1 MIHDVKALCATNEFS
16 FRDIMGLIDR
26 GGIGIALIVDSD
38 GVLIRT
44 ITDGDLRRAI
54 LKGFDL
60 NTLLCDLP
68 CNERPSITS
77 PVNTPVEQ
85 QQWIMRNRGI
95 RHLPLLNPDGTVAEL
110 AQATEFIVDRLPLQ
124 AVIMAGGFGT
134 RLRPLTDATPKPM
147 LQIGGKPLMQRTIEN
162 LQRAGINRIHVT
174 THYLPEKI
182 TGHFGNGHEFGVDIK
197 YVTEDVPM
205 GTAGALRLLDHI
217 EEPLLVINGDILT
230 HVDFGSLS
238 RFHQEHEA
246 ALTVAVRQYDV
257 QVPYGVVESTDGI
270 VHSLREKPRF
280 HFQVNAGIYQLEPSV
295 CRYIPKNGRYDMTD
309 LIEAL
314 LQNRETV
321 VGFPITEY
329 WLDIGQHDDFR
340 QAQEDVTHQR
350 WAA

>member
-1 MIHDVKALCATNEFS
+1 MSQDVKTLCATDEYS

-38 GVLIRT
+38 GVLLRT

-60 NTLLCDLP
+60 NTVLSDLP
-68 CNERPSITS
+68 RNEHPAITA
-77 PVNTPVEQ
+77 PVSTPVEQ
-85 QQWIMRNRGI
+85 QQWIMRNRCI
-95 RHLPLLNPDGTVAEL
+95 RHLPLLNADGTVAGL
-110 AQATEFIVDRLPLQ
+110 AQATEYIADRLTLQ

-162 LQRAGINRIHVT
+162 LQRSGINRIHVT

-182 TGHFGNGHEFGVDIK
+182 TGHFGNGHQFGVDIN

-205 GTAGALRLLDHI
+205 GTAGALRLLGHI
-217 EEPLLVINGDILT
+217 DEPLLVINGDILT

-257 QVPYGVVESTDGI
+257 QVPYGVVESSDGI

-295 CRYIPKNGRYDMTD
+295 CQYIPKDGRYDMTD
-309 LIEAL
+309 LIEVL
-314 LQNRETV
+314 LQNNETV

-340 QAQEDVTHQR
+340 QAQEDVTQQR

>member
-1 MIHDVKALCATNEFS
+1 MQ
-16 FRDIMGLIDR
+16 LIDR
-26 GGIGIALIVDSD
+26 GGIGIALLVDAQ
-38 GVLIRT
+38 GVLQRT

-54 LKGFDL
+54 LKGCDL
-60 NTLLCDLP
+60 NSTLRDLP
-68 CNERPSITS
+68 RNEQPSITA
-77 PVNTPVEQ
+77 PADTPAEEQ
-85 QQWIMRNRGI
+85 QWLMRTNGI
-95 RHLPLLNPDGTVAEL
+95 RHLPLLNQDGTIAGL
-110 AQATEFIVDRLPLQ
+110 AQATEFDAGQLPLQ

-182 TGHFGNGHEFGVDIK
+182 TGHFGNGHQFGVDIN
-197 YVTEDVPM
+197 YVREDVPM

-217 EEPLLVINGDILT
+217 DEPLLVINGDILT
-230 HVDFGSLS
+230 QIDFGSLS
-238 RFHQEHEA
+238 RFHQAHEA
-246 ALTVAVRQYDV
+246 MLTVAVRQYDV

-270 VHSLREKPRF
+270 VRSLQEKPRF
-280 HFQVNAGIYQLEPSV
+280 HFQVNAGIYQLEPSA
-295 CRYIPKNGRYDMTD
+295 CRHIPRSGRYDMTD
-309 LIEAL
+309 LIRAL
-314 LQNRETV
+314 LQNSETV

-340 QAQEDVTHQR
+340 QAQEDVTQQR